1 MNKQEKNNSS
11 MTYEEAIEYMKE
23 HGIITRTDR
32 LNLES
37 KCDWDSPPIF
47 SAIDRRY
54 AEAQAVINEH
64 KVQEFLNYDFKL
76 P

>member
-1 MNKQEKNNSS
+1 MDNKATS
-11 MTYEEAIEYMKE
+11 MTYEEAVEYMKE
-23 HGIITRTDR
+23 HGIITRTDI

-37 KCDWDSPPIF
+37 KCDYDSPPIF

-54 AEAQAVINEH
+54 LEAQKVINEH
-64 KVQEFLNYDFKL
+64 KIQEFLSYNFKL

>member
-1 MNKQEKNNSS
+1 MKNENSS
-11 MTYEEAIEYMKE
+11 MTYKEAVEYMKK
-23 HGIITRTDR
+23 HGIITKTDM

-37 KCDWDSPPIF
+37 KCDYDAPPIF

-54 AEAQAVINEH
+54 LEAQKVIKEH
-64 KVQEFLNYDFKL
+64 KVQEFLNYKFKF